1 MRVWLTRF
9 VRWWAEDMA
18 RPRVLVVTRRTSRKN
33 RQIEYVGVAH
43 LENLLEARLLPVIVP
58 VAPGA
63 PACLPEYSRGMQGL
77 LLVEGE
83 DIEPKHYRARR
94 GNFKY
99 LEKTDPLK
107 DQIEMR
113 LLRQALRRRL
123 PVLGICRGS
132 QLLNV
137 ACGGTLYGDAQKE
150 RKSRLKHINYEHYDA
165 YRHSVRIVQG
175 SPLHLWY
182 GREQL
187 RVNSYHHQGVRD
199 LAARF
204 RVMAFAPDGLVEGF
218 FDPKEEFVVGL
229 QFHPERM
236 EEEPVAAAHIW
247 KAFATAV
254 RKRGSRL

>member
-1 MRVWLTRF
+1 MP
-9 VRWWAEDMA
+9 
-18 RPRVLVVTRRTSRKN
+18 RPRVLVVTRRTTRKS

-43 LENLLEARLLPVIVP
+43 LENMLEAGLLPVIVP

-63 PACLPEYSRGMQGL
+63 PPCLSEYSRDMRGL

-83 DIEPKHYRARR
+83 DIEPKHFRAQP

-99 LEKTDPLK
+99 LEKTDALK

-137 ACGGTLYGDAQKE
+137 VGGGTLYGDVQKE
-150 RKSRLKHINYEHYDA
+150 KKSQLKHINYEHYDT
-165 YRHSVRIVQG
+165 YRHPVRIVPG
-175 SPLHLWY
+175 SPLHQWY
-182 GREQL
+182 GREEV

-199 LAARF
+199 LAPRF
-204 RVMAFAPDGLVEGF
+204 RAMAFSPDGLVEGF
-218 FDPKEEFVVGL
+218 CDPKTPFVVGL

-236 EEEPVAAAHIW
+236 EEEPEAADHIW
-247 KAFATAV
+247 KAFAAAV
-254 RKRGSRL
+254 CSRAKRKD